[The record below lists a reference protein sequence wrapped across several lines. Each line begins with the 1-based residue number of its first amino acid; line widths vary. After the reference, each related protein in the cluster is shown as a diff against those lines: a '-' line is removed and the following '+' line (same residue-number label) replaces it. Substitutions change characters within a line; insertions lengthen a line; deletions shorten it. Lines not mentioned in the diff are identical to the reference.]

1 MSPILSQLLMG
12 FLFVTIGFISGAA
25 ISYWLLE
32 REKNKNPV
40 VEPRPSREQTVPVEQ
55 AYEEILRIYRN
66 KVSEKIL
73 LKIDDR
79 MIATR
84 VDLNK
89 SQLIMV
95 DQVVHEAM
103 DWIGI
108 QIQPQAVP
116 AVPPA
121 TSTAVPFSANQP
133 SNNVNGTTMPSF
145 EFPKRPAEKAKSN
158 DKPPARSFVEQI
170 DDILQE
176 MLELTPYKDKTITL
190 AEDPS
195 DGVIAWIGTK
205 RYIGIDSIDDPDI
218 QKLIK
223 IAVAKWEKS
232 MERAG
237 KAAS

>member
-12 FLFVTIGFISGAA
+12 LLFVTIGFISGAA

-32 REKNKNPV
+32 REKNRNPIEDV
-40 VEPRPSREQTVPVEQ
+40 PPSREQTIPVEQ
-55 AYEEILRIYRN
+55 AYEEVLRIYRD

-73 LKIDDR
+73 LKIDER
-79 MIATR
+79 MIPTR

-89 SQLIMV
+89 PQLILV

-108 QIQPQAVP
+108 QIQPQP
-116 AVPPA
+116 AQTAIPVATPSLISSPVAIKPA
-121 TSTAVPFSANQP
+121 PLP
-133 SNNVNGTTMPSF
+133 SYELPM
-145 EFPKRPAEKAKSN
+145 RPDVKAKATE
-158 DKPPARSFVEQI
+158 KPVARSFVEQI
-170 DDILQE
+170 DDILQD
-176 MLELTPYKDKTITL
+176 MLELTPYKDQNISL
-190 AEDPS
+190 AEDPK
-195 DGVIAWIGTK
+195 DGVIAWIGSK
-205 RYIGIDSIDDPDI
+205 RYIGIDAIDDPDI

-237 KAAS
+237 RTN

>member
-12 FLFVTIGFISGAA
+12 LLFVTIGFISGAA

-40 VEPRPSREQTVPVEQ
+40 VDIPPSREQTIPVEQ
-55 AYEEILRIYRN
+55 AYEEVLRIYRD

-73 LKIDDR
+73 LKIDER
-79 MIATR
+79 MIPTR

-89 SQLIMV
+89 SQLILV

-108 QIQPQAVP
+108 QIQPQPIPGIAPVAAMVAPLSVTPAPEAVKSAPLPSYELPLRTMEKGNPKEKP
-116 AVPPA
+116 A
-121 TSTAVPFSANQP
+121 
-133 SNNVNGTTMPSF
+133 
-145 EFPKRPAEKAKSN
+145 
-158 DKPPARSFVEQI
+158 ARSFVEQI
-170 DDILQE
+170 DDILQD
-176 MLELTPYKDKTITL
+176 MLELTPYKDQVITL
-190 AEDPS
+190 AEDPKE
-195 DGVIAWIGTK
+195 GVIAWIGNK
-205 RYIGIDSIDDPDI
+205 RFIGIDAIDDPDI

-223 IAVAKWEKS
+223 IAVAKWEKA

-237 KAAS
+237 RATS

>member
-12 FLFVTIGFISGAA
+12 LLFVTIGFISGAA

-32 REKNKNPV
+32 REKNKNPILIV
-40 VEPRPSREQTVPVEQ
+40 PPSREQTIPVEQ
-55 AYEEILRIYRN
+55 AYEEVLRIYRD

-73 LKIDDR
+73 LKIDER
-79 MIATR
+79 MIPTR

-89 SQLIMV
+89 PQLILV

-108 QIQPQAVP
+108 QIQPQPVSGIAPVVP
-116 AVPPA
+116 SALPL
-121 TSTAVPFSANQP
+121 SANSP
-133 SNNVNGTTMPSF
+133 TTGVVKPAPMPSY
-145 EFPKRPAEKAKSN
+145 ELSMHPLEKANPKE
-158 DKPPARSFVEQI
+158 KPAPRSFVEQI
-170 DDILQE
+170 DDILQD
-176 MLELTPYKDKTITL
+176 MLELTPYKDQVITL
-190 AEDPS
+190 AEDPKE
-195 DGVIAWIGTK
+195 GVIAWIGSK

-232 MERAG
+232 MERANRTP
-237 KAAS
+237 

>member
-1 MSPILSQLLMG
+1 MLFRSMG
-12 FLFVTIGFISGAA
+12 LLFVTIGFISGAA

-32 REKNKNPV
+32 REKNKNPI
-40 VEPRPSREQTVPVEQ
+40 EEIPPSREQTIPMEQ
-55 AYEEILRIYRN
+55 AYEEVFRIYRD

-73 LKIDDR
+73 IKIDDR
-79 MIATR
+79 MIPTR

-89 SQLIMV
+89 AQLILV

-108 QIQPQAVP
+108 QIQPQPAQAVSP
-116 AVPPA
+116 LV
-121 TSTAVPFSANQP
+121 SP
-133 SNNVNGTTMPSF
+133 SLDSSRGAIKPTPLPSYEMPM
-145 EFPKRPAEKAKSN
+145 RPDMKTKTAEKPA
-158 DKPPARSFVEQI
+158 ARSFVEQI
-170 DDILQE
+170 DDILQD
-176 MLELTPYKDKTITL
+176 MLELTPYKDQNISL
-190 AEDPS
+190 AEDPK
-195 DGVIAWIGTK
+195 DGVIAWIGSR

-237 KAAS
+237 RTT